1 MTSTATLL
9 VMSERRRLSPDDR
22 RAQLLD
28 IAKST
33 VERHGVSACTVERVA
48 EHAGVTSQLVHK
60 YFGTR
65 MSLLGALLERED
77 ARYQSAIRA
86 GLAEATSFRQVVRVF
101 VAANLDLVSGA
112 SAIGQLRG
120 VPELADRHA
129 DRWRGEGR
137 GAERVLVQ
145 ALTAEYVADRST
157 TEFVL
162 RLGSAASIEAADIA
176 GAGSIPDRDAH
187 IDRTVR
193 FIIAGVEALATKRPA
208 DQREAALTS

>member
-1 MTSTATLL
+1 
-9 VMSERRRLSPDDR
+9 MSERRRLSPDDR
-22 RAQLLD
+22 QAQLLD
-28 IAKST
+28 IAKAT

-48 EHAGVTSQLVHK
+48 ELAGVTPQLVHK

-77 ARYQSAIRA
+77 ARYQCAVRA
-86 GLAEATSFRQVVRVF
+86 SLAEATSFEQVVRVF
-101 VAANLDLVSGA
+101 VAANLDLLSDA

-137 GAERVLVQ
+137 GAERVLVR
-145 ALTAEYVADRST
+145 ALTAEYHADRST

-162 RLGSAASIEAADIA
+162 RLGSAASIEAANI
-176 GAGSIPDRDAH
+176 GRAGSIPDRDAH

-193 FIIAGVEALATKRPA
+193 FILAGVEALTAKRPA
-208 DQREAALTS
+208 DQREAVLTS

>member
-1 MTSTATLL
+1 
-9 VMSERRRLSPDDR
+9 MSERRRLSPDDR
-22 RAQLLD
+22 QTQLLD
-28 IAKST
+28 IAKAT

-48 EHAGVTSQLVHK
+48 ERAGVTPQLVHK

-77 ARYQSAIRA
+77 ARYQSAVRA
-86 GLAEATSFRQVVRVF
+86 SLAEATSFEQVVRVF
-101 VAANLDLVSGA
+101 VAANLDLLSDA

-137 GAERVLVQ
+137 GAERVLVR
-145 ALTAEYVADRST
+145 ALTAEYHADRST

-162 RLGSAASIEAADIA
+162 RLGSAASIEAANI
-176 GAGSIPDRDAH
+176 GRAGSIPDRDAH

-193 FIIAGVEALATKRPA
+193 FILAGVEALTARRPA
-208 DQREAALTS
+208 DQREAVLTS

>member
-1 MTSTATLL
+1 MF
-9 VMSERRRLSPDDR
+9 ERRRLSPDDR
-22 RAQLLD
+22 QTQLLD
-28 IAKST
+28 IAKAT

-48 EHAGVTSQLVHK
+48 ERAGVTPQLVHK

-77 ARYQSAIRA
+77 ARYQSAVRA
-86 GLAEATSFRQVVRVF
+86 SLAEATSFEQVVRVF
-101 VAANLDLVSGA
+101 VAANLDLLSDA

-137 GAERVLVQ
+137 GAERVLVR
-145 ALTAEYVADRST
+145 ALTAEYHADRST

-162 RLGSAASIEAADIA
+162 RLGSAASIEAANI
-176 GAGSIPDRDAH
+176 GRAGSIPDRDAH

-193 FIIAGVEALATKRPA
+193 FILAGVEALTAKRPA
-208 DQREAALTS
+208 DQREAVLTS

>member
-1 MTSTATLL
+1 
-9 VMSERRRLSPDDR
+9 MSERRRLSPDDR
-22 RAQLLD
+22 QTQLLD
-28 IAKST
+28 IAKAT

-48 EHAGVTSQLVHK
+48 ERAGVTPQLVHK

-77 ARYQSAIRA
+77 ARYQSAVRVS
-86 GLAEATSFRQVVRVF
+86 LAEATSFEQVVRVF
-101 VAANLDLVSGA
+101 VAANLDLLSDA

-137 GAERVLVQ
+137 GAERVLVR
-145 ALTAEYVADRST
+145 ALTAEYHADRST

-162 RLGSAASIEAADIA
+162 RLGSAASIEAANI
-176 GAGSIPDRDAH
+176 GRAGSIPDRDAH

-193 FIIAGVEALATKRPA
+193 FILAGVEALTAKRPA
-208 DQREAALTS
+208 DQREAVLTS

>member
-1 MTSTATLL
+1 
-9 VMSERRRLSPDDR
+9 MSERRRLSPDDR
-22 RAQLLD
+22 QTQLLD
-28 IAKST
+28 IAKAT

-48 EHAGVTSQLVHK
+48 ERAGVTPQLVHK

-77 ARYQSAIRA
+77 ARYQSAVRA
-86 GLAEATSFRQVVRVF
+86 SLAEATSFEQVVRVF
-101 VAANLDLVSGA
+101 VAANLDLLSDA

-137 GAERVLVQ
+137 GAERVLVR
-145 ALTAEYVADRST
+145 ALTAEYHADRST

-162 RLGSAASIEAADIA
+162 RLGSAASIEAANI
-176 GAGSIPDRDAH
+176 GRAGSIPDRDAH

-193 FIIAGVEALATKRPA
+193 FILAGVEALTAKRPA
-208 DQREAALTS
+208 DQREVVLTS

>member
-1 MTSTATLL
+1 
-9 VMSERRRLSPDDR
+9 MSERRRLSPDDR
-22 RAQLLD
+22 QTQLLD
-28 IAKST
+28 IAKAT

-48 EHAGVTSQLVHK
+48 ERAGVTPQLVHK

-77 ARYQSAIRA
+77 ARYQSAVRA
-86 GLAEATSFRQVVRVF
+86 SLAEATSFEQVVRVF
-101 VAANLDLVSGA
+101 VAANLDLLSDA

-137 GAERVLVQ
+137 GAERVLVR
-145 ALTAEYVADRST
+145 ALTAEYHADRST

-162 RLGSAASIEAADIA
+162 RLGSAASIEAANI
-176 GAGSIPDRDAH
+176 GRTGSIPDRDAH

-193 FIIAGVEALATKRPA
+193 FILAGVEALTAKRPA
-208 DQREAALTS
+208 DQREAVLTS

>member
-1 MTSTATLL
+1 
-9 VMSERRRLSPDDR
+9 MSERRRLSPDDR
-22 RAQLLD
+22 QAQLLD
-28 IAKST
+28 IAKAT

-48 EHAGVTSQLVHK
+48 ELAGVTPQLVHK

-77 ARYQSAIRA
+77 ARYQAAVRA
-86 GLAEATSFRQVVRVF
+86 SLAEATSFEQVVRVF
-101 VAANLDLVSGA
+101 VAANLDLLSDA

-137 GAERVLVQ
+137 GAERVLVR
-145 ALTAEYVADRST
+145 ALTAEYHADRST

-162 RLGSAASIEAADIA
+162 RLGSAASIEAANI
-176 GAGSIPDRDAH
+176 GRAGSIPDRDAH
-187 IDRTVR
+187 INRTVR
-193 FIIAGVEALATKRPA
+193 FILAGVEALTAKRPA
-208 DQREAALTS
+208 DQREVVLTS

>member
-1 MTSTATLL
+1 
-9 VMSERRRLSPDDR
+9 MSERRRLSPDDR
-22 RAQLLD
+22 QTQLLD
-28 IAKST
+28 IAKAT

-48 EHAGVTSQLVHK
+48 ERAGVTPQLVHK

-77 ARYQSAIRA
+77 ARYQSAVRA
-86 GLAEATSFRQVVRVF
+86 SLAEATSFEQVVRVF
-101 VAANLDLVSGA
+101 VAANLDLLSDA
-112 SAIGQLRG
+112 SAIGQLQG

-137 GAERVLVQ
+137 GAERVLVR
-145 ALTAEYVADRST
+145 ALTAEYHADRST

-162 RLGSAASIEAADIA
+162 RLGSAASIEAANI
-176 GAGSIPDRDAH
+176 GRAGSIPDRDAH

-193 FIIAGVEALATKRPA
+193 FILAGVEALTAKRPA
-208 DQREAALTS
+208 DQREAVLTS

>member
-1 MTSTATLL
+1 
-9 VMSERRRLSPDDR
+9 MSERRRLSPDDR
-22 RAQLLD
+22 QTQLLD
-28 IAKST
+28 IAKAT

-48 EHAGVTSQLVHK
+48 ERAGVTPQLVHK

-77 ARYQSAIRA
+77 ARYQSAVRA
-86 GLAEATSFRQVVRVF
+86 SLAEATSFEQVVRVF
-101 VAANLDLVSGA
+101 VAANLDLLSDA
-112 SAIGQLRG
+112 SAIGQLQG

-137 GAERVLVQ
+137 GAERVLVR
-145 ALTAEYVADRST
+145 ALTAEYHADRST

-162 RLGSAASIEAADIA
+162 RLGSAASIEAANI
-176 GAGSIPDRDAH
+176 GRAGSIPDRNAH

-193 FIIAGVEALATKRPA
+193 FILAGVEALTAKRPA
-208 DQREAALTS
+208 DQREAVLTS

>member
-1 MTSTATLL
+1 
-9 VMSERRRLSPDDR
+9 MSERRRLSPDAR
-22 RAQLLD
+22 QTQLLD
-28 IAKST
+28 IAKAT

-48 EHAGVTSQLVHK
+48 ERAGVTPQLVHK

-77 ARYQSAIRA
+77 ARYQSAVRA
-86 GLAEATSFRQVVRVF
+86 SLAEATSFEQVVRVF
-101 VAANLDLVSGA
+101 VAANLDLLSDA

-137 GAERVLVQ
+137 GAERVLVR
-145 ALTAEYVADRST
+145 ALTAEYHADPST

-162 RLGSAASIEAADIA
+162 RLGSAASIEAANI
-176 GAGSIPDRDAH
+176 GRAGSIPDRDAH

-193 FIIAGVEALATKRPA
+193 FILAGVEALTAKRPA
-208 DQREAALTS
+208 DQREAVLTS

>member
-1 MTSTATLL
+1 
-9 VMSERRRLSPDDR
+9 MSERRRLSPDDR
-22 RAQLLD
+22 QTQLLD
-28 IAKST
+28 IAKAT

-48 EHAGVTSQLVHK
+48 ERAGVTPQLVHK

-77 ARYQSAIRA
+77 ARYQSAVRA
-86 GLAEATSFRQVVRVF
+86 SLAEATSFEQVVRVF
-101 VAANLDLVSGA
+101 VAANLDLLSDA

-137 GAERVLVQ
+137 GAERVLVR
-145 ALTAEYVADRST
+145 ALTAEYHADRST

-162 RLGSAASIEAADIA
+162 RLGSAASIEAANI
-176 GAGSIPDRDAH
+176 GRAGSIPDRNAH

-193 FIIAGVEALATKRPA
+193 FILAGVEALTAKRPA
-208 DQREAALTS
+208 DQREAVLTS

>member
-1 MTSTATLL
+1 
-9 VMSERRRLSPDDR
+9 MSERRRLSPDDR
-22 RAQLLD
+22 QTQLLD
-28 IAKST
+28 IAKAT

-48 EHAGVTSQLVHK
+48 ERAGVTPQLVHK

-77 ARYQSAIRA
+77 ARYQSAVRVS
-86 GLAEATSFRQVVRVF
+86 LAEATSFEQVVRVF
-101 VAANLDLVSGA
+101 VAANLDLLSDA

-137 GAERVLVQ
+137 GAERVLVR
-145 ALTAEYVADRST
+145 ALTAEYHADRST

-162 RLGSAASIEAADIA
+162 RLGSAASIEAANI
-176 GAGSIPDRDAH
+176 GRAGSIPDRDAH
-187 IDRTVR
+187 INRTVR
-193 FIIAGVEALATKRPA
+193 FILAGVEALAAKRPA
-208 DQREAALTS
+208 DQREVVLTS

>member
-1 MTSTATLL
+1 
-9 VMSERRRLSPDDR
+9 MSERRRLSPDDR
-22 RAQLLD
+22 QTQLLD
-28 IAKST
+28 IAKAT

-48 EHAGVTSQLVHK
+48 ERAGVTPQLVHK

-77 ARYQSAIRA
+77 ARYQSAVRA
-86 GLAEATSFRQVVRVF
+86 SLAEATSFEQVVRVF
-101 VAANLDLVSGA
+101 VAANLDLLSDA

-137 GAERVLVQ
+137 GAERVLVR
-145 ALTAEYVADRST
+145 ALTAEYHADRST

-162 RLGSAASIEAADIA
+162 RLGSAASIEAANI
-176 GAGSIPDRDAH
+176 GRAGSIPDRDAH
-187 IDRTVR
+187 INRTVR
-193 FIIAGVEALATKRPA
+193 FILAGVEALTAKRPA
-208 DQREAALTS
+208 DQREVVLTS

>member
-1 MTSTATLL
+1 MTSTATILD
-9 VMSERRRLSPDDR
+9 MSERRRLSPDDR
-22 RAQLLD
+22 QTQLLD
-28 IAKST
+28 IAKAT

-48 EHAGVTSQLVHK
+48 ERAGVTPQLVHK

-77 ARYQSAIRA
+77 ARYQSAVRA
-86 GLAEATSFRQVVRVF
+86 SLAEATSFEQVVRVF
-101 VAANLDLVSGA
+101 VAANLDLLSDA

-137 GAERVLVQ
+137 GAERVLVR
-145 ALTAEYVADRST
+145 ALTAEYHADRST

-162 RLGSAASIEAADIA
+162 RLGSAASIEAANI
-176 GAGSIPDRDAH
+176 GRAGSIPDRDAH

-193 FIIAGVEALATKRPA
+193 FILAGVEALTAKRPA
-208 DQREAALTS
+208 DQREAVLTS

>member
-1 MTSTATLL
+1 
-9 VMSERRRLSPDDR
+9 MSERRRLSPDDR
-22 RAQLLD
+22 QTQLLD
-28 IAKST
+28 IAKAT

-48 EHAGVTSQLVHK
+48 ERAGVTPQLVHK

-77 ARYQSAIRA
+77 ARYQSAVRA
-86 GLAEATSFRQVVRVF
+86 SLAEATSFEQVVRVF
-101 VAANLDLVSGA
+101 VAANLDLLSDA

-137 GAERVLVQ
+137 GAERVLVR
-145 ALTAEYVADRST
+145 ARTAEYHADRST

-162 RLGSAASIEAADIA
+162 RLGSAASIEAANI
-176 GAGSIPDRDAH
+176 GRAGSIPDRDAH

-193 FIIAGVEALATKRPA
+193 FILAGVEALTAKRPA
-208 DQREAALTS
+208 DQREVVLTS

>member
-1 MTSTATLL
+1 
-9 VMSERRRLSPDDR
+9 MSERRRLSPDDR
-22 RAQLLD
+22 QTQLLD
-28 IAKST
+28 IAKAT

-48 EHAGVTSQLVHK
+48 ERAGVTPQLVHK
-60 YFGTR
+60 YFGSR

-77 ARYQSAIRA
+77 ARYQSAVRA
-86 GLAEATSFRQVVRVF
+86 SLAEATSFEQVVRVF
-101 VAANLDLVSGA
+101 VAANLDLLSDA

-137 GAERVLVQ
+137 GAERVLVR
-145 ALTAEYVADRST
+145 ALTAEYHADRST

-162 RLGSAASIEAADIA
+162 RLGSAASIEAANI
-176 GAGSIPDRDAH
+176 GRAGSIPDRDAH

-193 FIIAGVEALATKRPA
+193 FILAGVEALTAKRPA
-208 DQREAALTS
+208 DQREAVLTS

>member
-1 MTSTATLL
+1 MTSTATILI
-9 VMSERRRLSPDDR
+9 MSERRRLSPDDR

-33 VERHGVSACTVERVA
+33 VEHHGVSACTVERVA

-86 GLAEATSFRQVVRVF
+86 GLAEATSFEQVVRVF

-145 ALTAEYVADRST
+145 ALAAEYVADRST

-176 GAGSIPDRDAH
+176 GARSIPDRDAH

-193 FIIAGVEALATKRPA
+193 FILAGVEALAAKRPA

>member
-1 MTSTATLL
+1 
-9 VMSERRRLSPDDR
+9 MSERRRLSPDDR
-22 RAQLLD
+22 QAQLLD
-28 IAKST
+28 IAKAT

-48 EHAGVTSQLVHK
+48 ERAGVTPQLVHK

-77 ARYQSAIRA
+77 ARYQSAVRA
-86 GLAEATSFRQVVRVF
+86 SLAEATSFEQIVRVF
-101 VAANLDLVSGA
+101 VAANLDLLSGT

-137 GAERVLVQ
+137 GAERVLIR
-145 ALTAEYVADRST
+145 ALTAEYHADRST

-162 RLGSAASIEAADIA
+162 RLGSAASIEAANI
-176 GAGSIPDRDAH
+176 GRAGSIPDRDAH

-193 FIIAGVEALATKRPA
+193 FILAGVEALTAKRPA
-208 DQREAALTS
+208 DQREAVLTS

>member
-1 MTSTATLL
+1 
-9 VMSERRRLSPDDR
+9 MSERRRLSPDDR
-22 RAQLLD
+22 QTQLLD
-28 IAKST
+28 IAKAT

-48 EHAGVTSQLVHK
+48 ERAGVTPQLVHK

-77 ARYQSAIRA
+77 ARYQSAVRA
-86 GLAEATSFRQVVRVF
+86 SLAEATSFEQVVRVF
-101 VAANLDLVSGA
+101 VAANLDLLSDA

-137 GAERVLVQ
+137 GAERVLVR
-145 ALTAEYVADRST
+145 ALTAEYHADRST

-162 RLGSAASIEAADIA
+162 RLGSAASIEAANI
-176 GAGSIPDRDAH
+176 GRAGSIPDRDAH
-187 IDRTVR
+187 INRTVR
-193 FIIAGVEALATKRPA
+193 FILAGVEALAAKRPA
-208 DQREAALTS
+208 DQREVVLTS

>member
-1 MTSTATLL
+1 
-9 VMSERRRLSPDDR
+9 MSERRRLSPDDR
-22 RAQLLD
+22 QTQLLD
-28 IAKST
+28 IAKAT

-48 EHAGVTSQLVHK
+48 ERAGVTPQLVHK

-77 ARYQSAIRA
+77 ARYQSAVRVS
-86 GLAEATSFRQVVRVF
+86 LAEATSFEQVVRVF
-101 VAANLDLVSGA
+101 VAANLDLLSAA

-137 GAERVLVQ
+137 GAERVLVR
-145 ALTAEYVADRST
+145 ALTAEYHADRST

-162 RLGSAASIEAADIA
+162 RLGSAASIEAANI
-176 GAGSIPDRDAH
+176 GRAGSIPDRDAH
-187 IDRTVR
+187 IDRAVR
-193 FIIAGVEALATKRPA
+193 FILAGVEALTAKRPA
-208 DQREAALTS
+208 DQREAVLTS

>member
-1 MTSTATLL
+1 
-9 VMSERRRLSPDDR
+9 MSERRRLSPDDR
-22 RAQLLD
+22 QAQLLD
-28 IAKST
+28 IAKAT

-48 EHAGVTSQLVHK
+48 ELAGVTPQLVHK

-77 ARYQSAIRA
+77 ARYQSAVRA
-86 GLAEATSFRQVVRVF
+86 SLAEATSFEQVVRVF
-101 VAANLDLVSGA
+101 VAANLDLLSDA

-137 GAERVLVQ
+137 GAERVLVR
-145 ALTAEYVADRST
+145 ALTAEYHADRST

-162 RLGSAASIEAADIA
+162 RLGSAASIEAANI
-176 GAGSIPDRDAH
+176 GRAGSIPDRDAH

-193 FIIAGVEALATKRPA
+193 FILAGVEALTAKRPA
-208 DQREAALTS
+208 DQREVVLTS

>member
-1 MTSTATLL
+1 
-9 VMSERRRLSPDDR
+9 MSERRRLSPDDR
-22 RAQLLD
+22 QTQLLD
-28 IAKST
+28 IAKAT

-48 EHAGVTSQLVHK
+48 ERAGVTPQLVHK

-77 ARYQSAIRA
+77 ARYQSAVRA
-86 GLAEATSFRQVVRVF
+86 SLAEATSFEQVVRVF
-101 VAANLDLVSGA
+101 VAANLDLLSDA

-137 GAERVLVQ
+137 GAERVLVR
-145 ALTAEYVADRST
+145 ALTAEYHADRST

-162 RLGSAASIEAADIA
+162 RLGSAASIEAANI
-176 GAGSIPDRDAH
+176 GRAGSIPDRDAH
-187 IDRTVR
+187 INRTVR
-193 FIIAGVEALATKRPA
+193 FILAGVEALTAKRPA
-208 DQREAALTS
+208 DQREAVLTS

>member
-1 MTSTATLL
+1 
-9 VMSERRRLSPDDR
+9 MSERRRLSPDDR

-86 GLAEATSFRQVVRVF
+86 GLAEATSFKQVVRF
-101 VAANLDLVSGA
+101 SSLPNLDLVSGA

-129 DRWRGEGR
+129 DRWRGRRPRGR
-137 GAERVLVQ
+137 AGTRPGPGRRVRRRPVDHGVRASPRLSRI
-145 ALTAEYVADRST
+145 DRS
-157 TEFVL
+157 
-162 RLGSAASIEAADIA
+162 RRHRWAM
-176 GAGSIPDRDAH
+176 SIPDRDAH

-193 FIIAGVEALATKRPA
+193 FILAGVEALAAKRPA